1 MKRFAFVGLS
11 KGLFALI
18 DCRDRRAVARHKW
31 QVKIRPRG
39 TAYAVTTIRD
49 VSGRRR
55 FISLHRFLW
64 DLHGG
69 AQTPIVDHENGW
81 GLDCRWTNLRQA
93 NHRQNAQN
101 AAVHR
106 GSASGIKGITF
117 DKRRRKWVGRLTIGC
132 RRVEVSCSRHKRVAA
147 RLYKVA
153 ARQAYGEFARVS

>member
-18 DCRDRRAVARHKW
+18 DCRDRRAVARHTW

-49 VSGRRR
+49 VAGRRR
-55 FISLHRFLW
+55 FVSLHRFLW

-93 NHRQNAQN
+93 NHRQNAWN
-101 AAVHR
+101 TGRHR
-106 GSASGIKGITF
+106 GSTSGIKGVTY
-117 DKRRRKWVGRLTIGC
+117 DKTKRKWRARLTHNGRRIEIGCWRRKSTAKRAYALAA
-132 RRVEVSCSRHKRVAA
+132 RRV
-147 RLYKVA
+147 
-153 ARQAYGEFARVS
+153 YGKFARVS